1 MVTIMKRIILIISFL
16 TAFAFQVVPQNVEVP
31 FTLEDRDRIMR
42 TEEKVESLRKEMNA
56 RFEGMEARFIGME
69 ARFIGMEARFDG
81 IEGRF
86 DGIEG
91 RFEGMEAKLTANN
104 SKFEP
109 LYWMIGLL
117 FALMLFMLGYMI
129 WDRRTA
135 LHPIQEKSYK
145 HDERLN
151 RLENI
156 TREQAKRDPIFA
168 EVLRAAGLL

>member
-1 MVTIMKRIILIISFL
+1 MKQIILIISF
-16 TAFAFQVVPQNVEVP
+16 FAVSVSQVLAQTVEVP

-42 TEEKVESLRKEMNA
+42 TEEKVESLRNEMNA
-56 RFEGMEARFIGME
+56 RFEGM
-69 ARFIGMEARFDG
+69 D
-81 IEGRF
+81 
-86 DGIEG
+86 
-91 RFEGMEAKLTANN
+91 AKLGANN

-109 LYWMIGLL
+109 LYWMIGLV
-117 FALMLFMLGYMI
+117 FALMLFMFGYMI

-135 LHPIQEKSYK
+135 LHPLQKNSYK

-156 TREQAKRDPIFA
+156 TREQAKRDPSFA